1 MLTETWFSNLEKNIP
16 EDIRFAEGRILRQRP
31 DFEDGIDFKLERPF
45 SSLGSDQ
52 IIKAVAFAL
61 ERNWPAIEIATLLSE
76 EAKSRKPKVQRQVD
90 MLFRDMGVEPISW
103 LAQARR
109 SINSVSYSYRS
120 RGATASNYFVLLN
133 RDGEYECYVG
143 QTATTNLLSFNSRQ
157 EARIAQHF
165 CNIRASSHVKNHGYE
180 PLWSLNCF
188 TEKVR
193 YANRVQAE
201 TQYNISLSDLGIK
214 VRGDRQTFNG
224 EKQDQ
229 TQ

>member
-1 MLTETWFSNLEKNIP
+1 MLTDTWFTNLEQNIP
-16 EDIRFAEGRILRQRP
+16 EDIRSNEGRILRQKP
-31 DFEDGIDFKLERPF
+31 TFDSINLTSDRPF
-45 SSLGSDQ
+45 S
-52 IIKAVAFAL
+52 AL
-61 ERNWPAIEIATLLSE
+61 ENDQLVSSISIAIERTWPAIELATLLSA
-76 EAKSRKPKVQRQVD
+76 EADHRKQRVQNKVET
-90 MLFRDMGVEPISW
+90 LFRKSGLEPISW
-103 LAQARR
+103 LNRARQCIR
-109 SINSVSYSYRS
+109 SNSSSYRT
-120 RGATASNYFVLLN
+120 RGATASNYFVLLI
-133 RDGEYECYVG
+133 RDGKYECYVG

-165 CNIRASSHVKNHGYE
+165 CNIRASSHVKNYGYE

-224 EKQDQ
+224 EEQDQ